1 MIQKFRWK
9 FIGMSITALF
19 IVLVITLG
27 ALLGVSYT
35 QSHNEVDRVL
45 TALVNNQGQL
55 NPRNAKPV
63 FGNQKDPIN
72 KNFLAGEYNPE
83 AVFQYRYFTVAETP
97 HSNPRI
103 VNDDNVYD
111 VGRAEILS
119 TSKRI
124 FKDKT
129 TDGVVTIGNNQY
141 AYRVRKNQTGRK
153 FIVYLNE
160 SLIYHRFSLLVRV
173 SIVLGIGALIV
184 FALVLILVSK
194 KAIGPIITTY
204 RKQREF
210 ITNAGHELKTPL
222 AIIAANT
229 EMEEMLGNNSEWN
242 KSTKEQVDRL
252 TRLINRLIELARTG
266 ETGEVVL
273 NKVNFSEIVKKNVNS
288 FKSVMQKNNLKYSG
302 MIMPDLY
309 VKAEKNVLSE
319 LINILLDNARKYCD
333 KDGKVQVTLTKGRLG
348 TNAIL
353 KVANTYKE
361 GKGKDY
367 SHFFERF
374 YREDESHNSKQSG
387 FGIGLAMAQDI
398 VHTFH
403 GKIHVSHKDDM
414 IIFTVILKLVK

>member
-1 MIQKFRWK
+1 M
-9 FIGMSITALF
+9 ALF

-55 NPRNAKPV
+55 TPRNAKPV

-97 HSNPRI
+97 QSNPRI

-141 AYRVRKNQTGRK
+141 AYRVGKNQTGRK

-173 SIVLGIGALIV
+173 SIVLGIGSLIV

-252 TRLINRLIELARTG
+252 TRLINRLIALARTG
-266 ETGEVVL
+266 ETGEVIL

-333 KDGKVQVTLTKGRLG
+333 KDGKVQVTLTKGKLG

-387 FGIGLAMAQDI
+387 FGIGLAMAQEI

-414 IIFTVILKLVK
+414 IIFTVILKLAK

>member
-9 FIGMSITALF
+9 FIGMSIAALF

-55 NPRNAKPV
+55 TPRNAKPV

-97 HSNPRI
+97 QSNPRI

-141 AYRVRKNQTGRK
+141 AYRVGKNQTGRK

-184 FALVLILVSK
+184 FALVLIWFLKRRSVQLLQHIVNNVS
-194 KAIGPIITTY
+194 
-204 RKQREF
+204 
-210 ITNAGHELKTPL
+210 
-222 AIIAANT
+222 
-229 EMEEMLGNNSEWN
+229 
-242 KSTKEQVDRL
+242 
-252 TRLINRLIELARTG
+252 
-266 ETGEVVL
+266 
-273 NKVNFSEIVKKNVNS
+273 
-288 FKSVMQKNNLKYSG
+288 
-302 MIMPDLY
+302 
-309 VKAEKNVLSE
+309 
-319 LINILLDNARKYCD
+319 LLPM
-333 KDGKVQVTLTKGRLG
+333 
-348 TNAIL
+348 
-353 KVANTYKE
+353 
-361 GKGKDY
+361 
-367 SHFFERF
+367 
-374 YREDESHNSKQSG
+374 
-387 FGIGLAMAQDI
+387 LAMN
-398 VHTFH
+398 
-403 GKIHVSHKDDM
+403 
-414 IIFTVILKLVK
+414 